1 MPVKPMSDSSMK
13 FFRFMP
19 YSAATKVPAPRPSVK
34 IEKRSSSSISELR
47 LASRMALTL
56 ERSQPAFY
64 RKNGMDSR
72 IERIGKEK
80 ERDKHRLTSPRCF

>member
-1 MPVKPMSDSSMK
+1 MPVKPMSDSSKK

-34 IEKRSSSSISELR
+34 IEKRSSNSMSELR

-56 ERSQPAFY
+56 KTGVSQFSTEG
-64 RKNGMDSR
+64 KGMGSR
-72 IERIGKEK
+72 IERIGK
-80 ERDKHRLTSPRCF
+80 